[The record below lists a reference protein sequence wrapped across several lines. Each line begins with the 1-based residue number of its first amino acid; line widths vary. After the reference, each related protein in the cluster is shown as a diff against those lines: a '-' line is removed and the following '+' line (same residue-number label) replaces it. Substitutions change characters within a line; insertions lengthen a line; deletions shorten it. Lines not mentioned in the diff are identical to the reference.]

1 MLLKTVGIFLIFG
14 VCAALGFQQAD
25 RLKSRVALLR
35 ETIAFWEQFRI
46 QLGGLRASPGEIIRM
61 LRQRGAF
68 ERNSL
73 ARELDTG
80 FRSSPSFRR
89 NLAAALVKCPEL
101 RECGADGILLSL
113 GDVIGSQELESQLVA
128 LDSVLALLKRRL
140 AEEDAAYGKYGG
152 LYRRLG
158 VLGGLALAVVFL

>member
-1 MLLKTVGIFLIFG
+1 
-14 VCAALGFQQAD
+14 
-25 RLKSRVALLR
+25 
-35 ETIAFWEQFRI
+35 
-46 QLGGLRASPGEIIRM
+46 M

-140 AEEDAAYGKYGG
+140 EEEDAAYGKYGG

>member
-1 MLLKTVGIFLIFG
+1 MVLALSWRTALVLILL
-14 VCAALGFQQAD
+14 AALITFLTDYIAYATLFTAAAFPAWHWYAGGGTAG
-25 RLKSRVALLR
+25 LCLLAAL
-35 ETIAFWEQFRI
+35 A
-46 QLGGLRASPGEIIRM
+46 
-61 LRQRGAF
+61 
-68 ERNSL
+68 
-73 ARELDTG
+73 
-80 FRSSPSFRR
+80 RR